1 MRKLLLGTTA
11 LAAAAT
17 LSANAALADVSIS
30 GATEWHYINHGS
42 QDATL
47 DGDKFSQDSEIAFKF
62 TNKTDS
68 GLTIGYTVELESDTG
83 AGGAGLIID
92 ESSFTISGG
101 FGSIMLG
108 QNDGVATA
116 YAIEAED
123 ATAEESAGSMASA
136 TIRTDTDIS
145 LDETDNNKIA
155 YTLPAMGGFKAGIS
169 FEDSGAGSA
178 AANKAD
184 ITAIGASFTTEAAG
198 STVTIGAA
206 TVTKEQSGSTPD
218 VDAQNIGVKI
228 ASGGATF
235 YLAQSVNESSDED
248 ITAQGFGA
256 SYDLGNGLTVAG
268 FTMTAEDDLDAG
280 EEYTANSVEAS
291 YSIASGLTAVLNV
304 TNYDYKAGTNNDNSE
319 AADDGTITKLVI
331 KASF

>member
-30 GATEWHYINHGS
+30 AATEWHYINHGS

-62 TNKTDS
+62 SNKTDS

-155 YTLPAMGGFKAGIS
+155 YTLPAMGGLKAGIS

-184 ITAIGASFTTEAAG
+184 ITAVGASFTTEAAG

-206 TVTKEQSGSTPD
+206 TVTKENSAGTDS
-218 VDAQNIGVKI
+218 DAQNIGVKI
-228 ASGGATF
+228 ASGAATF
-235 YLAQSVNESSDED
+235 YLAQSTNESSDED

-256 SYDLGNGLTVAG
+256 SYNLGNGITLAG

-280 EEYTANSVEAS
+280 EEYTANSVEAT
-291 YSIASGLTAVLNV
+291 YSIASGLAAVLNV

>member
-30 GATEWHYINHGS
+30 AATEWHYINHGS

-62 TNKTDS
+62 SNKTDS
-68 GLTIGYTVELESDTG
+68 GLTIGYTVELESDAG

-101 FGSIMLG
+101 FGSIQLG
-108 QNDGVATA
+108 QNDGVATS

-136 TIRTDTDIS
+136 TIRLDTDIS

-184 ITAIGASFTTEAAG
+184 ITAVGASFTTEAAG

-206 TVTKEQSGSTPD
+206 TVTKENSAGTDS
-218 VDAQNIGVKI
+218 DAQNIGVKI
-228 ASGGATF
+228 ASGAATF
-235 YLAQSVNESSDED
+235 YLAQSINESSDED

-256 SYDLGNGLTVAG
+256 SYNLGNGITLAG

-280 EEYTANSVEAS
+280 EEYTANSVEAT
-291 YSIASGLTAVLNV
+291 YSIASGLAAVLNV

>member
-30 GATEWHYINHGS
+30 GATEWHYVNFGS

-47 DGDKFSQDSEIAFKF
+47 DGDSFSQDSEIAFKF
-62 TNKTDS
+62 SNKTDS
-68 GLTIGYTVELESDTG
+68 GLTIGYTVEMESDAG
-83 AGGAGLIID
+83 AGGID

-108 QNDGVATA
+108 QNDGVATS

-155 YTLPAMGGFKAGIS
+155 YTLPAMGGLKAGIS

-184 ITAIGASFTTEAAG
+184 ITAVGASFTTEAAG

-206 TVTKEQSGSTPD
+206 TVTKENSAGTDS
-218 VDAQNIGVKI
+218 DAQNIGVKI
-228 ASGGATF
+228 ASGAATF

-248 ITAQGFGA
+248 ITSQGFGA
-256 SYDLGNGLTVAG
+256 SYNLGNGITLAG

-280 EEYTANSVEAS
+280 EEYTANSVEAT
-291 YSIASGLTAVLNV
+291 YSIASGLAAVLNV

>member
-30 GATEWHYINHGS
+30 GATEWHYINFGS

-62 TNKTDS
+62 SNKTDS
-68 GLTIGYTVELESDTG
+68 GLTIGYTVEMESDAG
-83 AGGAGLIID
+83 AGGID

-155 YTLPAMGGFKAGIS
+155 YTLPAMGGLKAGIS

-184 ITAIGASFTTEAAG
+184 ITAVGASFTTEAGG

-206 TVTKEQSGSTPD
+206 TVTKEQSGTTPD
-218 VDAQNIGVKI
+218 EDAQNIGVKI
-228 ASGGATF
+228 ASGAATF
-235 YLAQSVNESSDED
+235 YLAQSINESSDED

-256 SYDLGNGLTVAG
+256 SYNLGNGITLAG

-280 EEYTANSVEAS
+280 EEYTANSVEAT
-291 YSIASGLTAVLNV
+291 YSIASGLAAVLNV
-304 TNYDYKAGTNNDNSE
+304 TNYDYKAGTDNDNSE

>member
-17 LSANAALADVSIS
+17 LTTNAALADIAIS
-30 GATEWHYINHGS
+30 GSTEWHYVSFGS
-42 QDATL
+42 KDATL
-47 DGDKFSQDSEIAFKF
+47 DGDSFNQDSEIHFKF

-68 GLTIGYTVELESDTG
+68 GLTIGYTAEMESDAG
-83 AGGAGLIID
+83 AGGID
-92 ESSFTISGG
+92 ESSLSISGG
-101 FGSIMLG
+101 FGKIVLG

-155 YTLPAMGGFKAGIS
+155 YTLPAMGGFKMGVS

-184 ITAIGASFTTEAAG
+184 ITAVGASFTADAGG
-198 STVTIGAA
+198 STVTLGGA
-206 TVTKEQSGSTPD
+206 TVTKENSAGADT
-218 VDAQNIGVKI
+218 DAQNIGVKVV
-228 ASGGATF
+228 AGAATF
-235 YLAQSVNESSDED
+235 YASQSVNQSTDED
-248 ITAQGFGA
+248 IEAQGFGA
-256 SYDLGNGLTVAG
+256 SYNLGNGMTLAG
-268 FTMTAEDDLDAG
+268 FTMEAEDDLDAG
-280 EEYTANSVEAS
+280 EKYTANSMEAS

-304 TNYDYKAGTNNDNSE
+304 TNYDYENGTNNDNAE
-319 AADDGTITKLVI
+319 ADDDGTISKLVI

>member
-1 MRKLLLGTTA
+1 MRKLLLGTPA

-30 GATEWHYINHGS
+30 AATEWHYINHGS

-62 TNKTDS
+62 SNKTDS
-68 GLTIGYTVELESDTG
+68 GLTIGYTVEMESDAG
-83 AGGAGLIID
+83 AGGID

-155 YTLPAMGGFKAGIS
+155 YTLPAMGGLKAGIS

-184 ITAIGASFTTEAAG
+184 ITAVGASFTTEAAG

-206 TVTKEQSGSTPD
+206 TVTKENSAGTDS
-218 VDAQNIGVKI
+218 DAQNIGVKI
-228 ASGGATF
+228 ASGAATF
-235 YLAQSVNESSDED
+235 YLAQSINESSDED

-256 SYDLGNGLTVAG
+256 SYNLGNGITLAG

-280 EEYTANSVEAS
+280 EEYTANSVEAT
-291 YSIASGLTAVLNV
+291 YSIASGLAAVLNV
-304 TNYDYKAGTNNDNSE
+304 TNYDYKAGTNNDNGE

>member
-30 GATEWHYINHGS
+30 AATEWHYINHGS

-62 TNKTDS
+62 SNKTDS
-68 GLTIGYTVELESDTG
+68 GLTIGYTVELESDAG

-101 FGSIMLG
+101 FGSIQLG
-108 QNDGVATA
+108 QNDGVATS

-123 ATAEESAGSMASA
+123 ATAEESAGSMASS

-184 ITAIGASFTTEAAG
+184 ITAYGASFTTAAAG
-198 STVTIGAA
+198 STLTIGAA
-206 TVTKEQSGSTPD
+206 TVTKENSAGTDS
-218 VDAQNIGVKI
+218 DAQNIGVKI
-228 ASGGATF
+228 ASGAATF
-235 YLAQSVNESSDED
+235 YLAQSVNESDDED

-256 SYDLGNGLTVAG
+256 SYALGNGLTLAG
-268 FTMTAEDDLDAG
+268 YSMTAEDDLDAG
-280 EEYTANSVEAS
+280 EEYTSNSVEAS
-291 YSIASGLTAVLNV
+291 YAIASGLTAVLNV

>member
-30 GATEWHYINHGS
+30 GATEWHYINFGS

-62 TNKTDS
+62 SNKTDS
-68 GLTIGYTVELESDTG
+68 GLTIGYTVEMESDAG
-83 AGGAGLIID
+83 AGGID

-123 ATAEESAGSMASA
+123 ATAEESAGSMVSA

-155 YTLPAMGGFKAGIS
+155 YTLPAMGGLKAGIS

-184 ITAIGASFTTEAAG
+184 ITAVGASFTTEAGG

-206 TVTKEQSGSTPD
+206 TVTKEQSGTTPD
-218 VDAQNIGVKI
+218 EDAQNIGVKI
-228 ASGGATF
+228 ASGAATF
-235 YLAQSVNESSDED
+235 YLAQSINEASDED

-256 SYDLGNGLTVAG
+256 SYNLGNGITLAG

-280 EEYTANSVEAS
+280 EEYTANSVEAT
-291 YSIASGLTAVLNV
+291 YSIASGLAAVLNV

>member
-30 GATEWHYINHGS
+30 AATEWHYINHGS

-62 TNKTDS
+62 SNKTDS

-101 FGSIMLG
+101 FGSIQLG

-145 LDETDNNKIA
+145 LDETDANKIA
-155 YTLPAMGGFKAGIS
+155 YTLPAMGGLKAGIS
-169 FEDSGAGSA
+169 FEDSGAGSGS
-178 AANKAD
+178 KTD
-184 ITAIGASFTTEAAG
+184 ITAVGASFTTEAAG
-198 STVTIGAA
+198 STITIGAA
-206 TVTKEQSGSTPD
+206 TVTQEQAGSTPD
-218 VDAQNIGVKI
+218 KDAQNIGVKI
-228 ASGGATF
+228 ASGSATF
-235 YLAQSVNESSDED
+235 YLAQSTNESSDED

-256 SYDLGNGLTVAG
+256 SYNLGNGITLAG

-280 EEYTANSVEAS
+280 KSTL
-291 YSIASGLTAVLNV
+291 LTV
-304 TNYDYKAGTNNDNSE
+304 
-319 AADDGTITKLVI
+319 
-331 KASF
+331 

>member
-30 GATEWHYINHGS
+30 GATEWHYINFGS

-47 DGDKFSQDSEIAFKF
+47 DGDSFSQDSEIAFKF
-62 TNKTDS
+62 SNKTDS
-68 GLTIGYTVELESDTG
+68 GLTIAYTVEMESDAG
-83 AGGAGLIID
+83 AGGID

-108 QNDGVATA
+108 QNDGVATS
-116 YAIEAED
+116 YAIEVED

-155 YTLPAMGGFKAGIS
+155 YTLPAMGGLKAGIS

-184 ITAIGASFTTEAAG
+184 ITAVGASFTTEAAG
-198 STVTIGAA
+198 STITIGAA
-206 TVTKEQSGSTPD
+206 TVTKENSAGTD
-218 VDAQNIGVKI
+218 EDAQNIGVKI
-228 ASGGATF
+228 ASGAATF

-256 SYDLGNGLTVAG
+256 SYNLGNGITLAG

-280 EEYTANSVEAS
+280 EEYTANSVEAT
-291 YSIASGLTAVLNV
+291 YSIASGLDAVLNV
-304 TNYDYKAGTNNDNSE
+304 TNYDYKAGTNNDNTE
-319 AADDGTITKLVI
+319 ASDDGTITKLVI

>member
-30 GATEWHYINHGS
+30 GATEWHYINFGS

-47 DGDKFSQDSEIAFKF
+47 DGDSFSQDSEIAFKF
-62 TNKTDS
+62 SNKTDS
-68 GLTIGYTVELESDTG
+68 GLTIAYTVEMESDAG
-83 AGGAGLIID
+83 AGGID

-108 QNDGVATA
+108 QNDGVATS

-155 YTLPAMGGFKAGIS
+155 YTLPAMGGLKAGIS

-184 ITAIGASFTTEAAG
+184 ITAVGASFTTEAAG
-198 STVTIGAA
+198 STITIGAA
-206 TVTKEQSGSTPD
+206 SVTKENSAGTD
-218 VDAQNIGVKI
+218 VDAQNIGIKI
-228 ASGGATF
+228 ASGAATF

-256 SYDLGNGLTVAG
+256 SYNLGNGITLAG
-268 FTMTAEDDLDAG
+268 FTMTAEADLDAG
-280 EEYTANSVEAS
+280 EEYTANSVEAT
-291 YSIASGLTAVLNV
+291 YSIASGLAAVLNV
-304 TNYDYKAGTNNDNSE
+304 TNYDYKAGTNNDNTE
-319 AADDGTITKLVI
+319 ASDDGTITKLVI

>member
-1 MRKLLLGTTA
+1 MRKLLLGSTA

-17 LSANAALADVSIS
+17 LSANAAFADVSIS
-30 GATEWHYINHGS
+30 GATEWHYINTGS

-47 DGDKFSQDSEIAFKF
+47 DGDSFSQDSEIAFKF
-62 TNKTDS
+62 SNKTDS
-68 GLTIGYTVELESDTG
+68 GLTIAYTVEMESDAG
-83 AGGAGLIID
+83 AGGID
-92 ESSFTISGG
+92 EGSFTISGG

-108 QNDGVATA
+108 QNDGVATS

-123 ATAEESAGSMASA
+123 ATQEESAASIASA
-136 TIRTDTDIS
+136 TIRQDTDVS

-155 YTLPAMGGFKAGIS
+155 YHLPAMGGFKAGIS

-184 ITAIGASFTTEAAG
+184 ITAVGASFTTEAAG
-198 STVTIGAA
+198 STVTIAGANI
-206 TVTKEQSGSTPD
+206 TKEQSGSTPD
-218 VDAQNIGVKI
+218 EDAQNISLKV
-228 ASGGATF
+228 ASGAATF
-235 YLAQSVNESSDED
+235 FAAQSVYEKSDED

-256 SYDLGNGLTVAG
+256 SYNLGNGLTIAG
-268 FTMTAEDDLDAG
+268 FTMVAEDDLDAG
-280 EEYTANSVEAS
+280 EEYSANSVEAS

-331 KASF
+331 

>member
-30 GATEWHYINHGS
+30 GATEWHYINFGS

-47 DGDKFSQDSEIAFKF
+47 DGDSFSQDSEIAFKF
-62 TNKTDS
+62 SNKTDS
-68 GLTIGYTVELESDTG
+68 GLTIGYTVEMESD
-83 AGGAGLIID
+83 AGSGGID
-92 ESSFTISGG
+92 ESSLTISGG
-101 FGSIMLG
+101 FGTIMLG

-136 TIRTDTDIS
+136 TIQTDTDVQ
-145 LDETDNNKIA
+145 LDETDDNKIA
-155 YTLPAMGGFKAGIS
+155 YHLPAMGGFKAGVS
-169 FEDSGAGSA
+169 FEDSGAGSGSGS
-178 AANKAD
+178 KED
-184 ITAIGASFTTEAAG
+184 ITAFGASFTTEAAG

-206 TVTKEQSGSTPD
+206 TITKEQSGSTPD
-218 VDAQNIGVKI
+218 EDAQNISLKI
-228 ASGGATF
+228 SSGAATF
-235 YLAQSVNESSDED
+235 YAAQSTLEKSDED
-248 ITAQGFGA
+248 ITSQGFGA
-256 SYDLGNGLTVAG
+256 SYVLGNGITLAG
-268 FTMTAEDDLDAG
+268 FTMKAEDDLDAG

-291 YSIASGLTAVLNV
+291 YSIASGLAAVLNV
-304 TNYDYKAGTNNDNSE
+304 TNYDYKAGTNNDNTE

>member
-30 GATEWHYINHGS
+30 GATEWHYINFGS

-62 TNKTDS
+62 SNKTDS
-68 GLTIGYTVELESDTG
+68 GLTIGYTVEMESDAG
-83 AGGAGLIID
+83 AGGID

-155 YTLPAMGGFKAGIS
+155 YTLPAMGGLKAGIS

-184 ITAIGASFTTEAAG
+184 ITAVGASFTTEAGG

-206 TVTKEQSGSTPD
+206 TVTKEQSGTTPD
-218 VDAQNIGVKI
+218 EDAQNIGVKI
-228 ASGGATF
+228 ASGAATF
-235 YLAQSVNESSDED
+235 YLAQSINEASDED

-256 SYDLGNGLTVAG
+256 SYNLGNGITLAG

-280 EEYTANSVEAS
+280 EEYTANSVEAT
-291 YSIASGLTAVLNV
+291 YSIASGLAAVLNV
-304 TNYDYKAGTNNDNSE
+304 TNYDYKAGTDNDNSE

>member
-30 GATEWHYINHGS
+30 AATEWHYVNHGS

-62 TNKTDS
+62 SNKTDS
-68 GLTIGYTVELESDTG
+68 GLTIGYTVEMESDAG
-83 AGGAGLIID
+83 AGGID

-108 QNDGVATA
+108 QNDGVATS

-155 YTLPAMGGFKAGIS
+155 YTLPAMGGLKAGIS

-206 TVTKEQSGSTPD
+206 TVTQEQSGSTPD
-218 VDAQNIGVKI
+218 KDAQNIGVKI
-228 ASGGATF
+228 ASGAATF

-248 ITAQGFGA
+248 ITSQGFGA
-256 SYDLGNGLTVAG
+256 SYNLGNGITLAG

-280 EEYTANSVEAS
+280 EEYTANSVEAT
-291 YSIASGLTAVLNV
+291 YSIASGLAAVLNV

>member
-1 MRKLLLGTTA
+1 
-11 LAAAAT
+11 
-17 LSANAALADVSIS
+17 
-30 GATEWHYINHGS
+30 
-42 QDATL
+42 
-47 DGDKFSQDSEIAFKF
+47 
-62 TNKTDS
+62 
-68 GLTIGYTVELESDTG
+68 
-83 AGGAGLIID
+83 
-92 ESSFTISGG
+92 
-101 FGSIMLG
+101 MLG

-155 YTLPAMGGFKAGIS
+155 YTLPAMGGLKAGIS

-184 ITAIGASFTTEAAG
+184 ITAVGASFTTEAGG

-206 TVTKEQSGSTPD
+206 TVTKENSAGTDS
-218 VDAQNIGVKI
+218 DAQNIGVKI
-228 ASGGATF
+228 ASGAATF
-235 YLAQSVNESSDED
+235 YMAQSINESSDED

-256 SYDLGNGLTVAG
+256 SYNLGNGITLAG

-280 EEYTANSVEAS
+280 EEYTANSVEAT
-291 YSIASGLTAVLNV
+291 YSIASGLAAVLNV

>member
-30 GATEWHYINHGS
+30 AATEWHYINHGS

-62 TNKTDS
+62 SNKTDS

-108 QNDGVATA
+108 QNDGVATS

-136 TIRTDTDIS
+136 TIKTDTDIS

-155 YTLPAMGGFKAGIS
+155 YTMPAMGGLKAGIS

-178 AANKAD
+178 TANKAD
-184 ITAIGASFTTEAAG
+184 ITAVGASFTTEAAG

-206 TVTKEQSGSTPD
+206 TVTKENSAGTDS
-218 VDAQNIGVKI
+218 DAQNIGVKI
-228 ASGGATF
+228 ASGAATF
-235 YLAQSVNESSDED
+235 YLAQSINESSDED

-256 SYDLGNGLTVAG
+256 SYNLGNGITLAG

-280 EEYTANSVEAS
+280 EEYTANSVEAT
-291 YSIASGLTAVLNV
+291 YSIASGLAAVLNV

-319 AADDGTITKLVI
+319 SADDGTITKLVI

>member
-30 GATEWHYINHGS
+30 GATEWHYINFGS

-62 TNKTDS
+62 SNKTDS
-68 GLTIGYTVELESDTG
+68 GLTIGYTVEMESDAG
-83 AGGAGLIID
+83 AGGID

-155 YTLPAMGGFKAGIS
+155 YTLPAMGGLKAGIS

-184 ITAIGASFTTEAAG
+184 ITAVGASFTTEAAG

-218 VDAQNIGVKI
+218 EDAQNIGVKI
-228 ASGGATF
+228 ASGAATF
-235 YLAQSVNESSDED
+235 YLAQSINEESDED

-256 SYDLGNGLTVAG
+256 SYNLGNGITLAG

-280 EEYTANSVEAS
+280 EEYTANSVEAT
-291 YSIASGLTAVLNV
+291 YSIASGLAAVLNV

>member
-62 TNKTDS
+62 SNKTDS
-68 GLTIGYTVELESDTG
+68 GLTIGYTVEMESDAG
-83 AGGAGLIID
+83 AGGID

-155 YTLPAMGGFKAGIS
+155 YTLPAMGGLKAGIS

-184 ITAIGASFTTEAAG
+184 ITAVGASFTTEAAG

-206 TVTKEQSGSTPD
+206 TVTKENSAGTDS
-218 VDAQNIGVKI
+218 DAQNIGVKI
-228 ASGGATF
+228 ASGAATF
-235 YLAQSVNESSDED
+235 YLAQSINESSDED

-256 SYDLGNGLTVAG
+256 SYKLGNGITLAG

-280 EEYTANSVEAS
+280 EEYTANSVEAT
-291 YSIASGLTAVLNV
+291 YSIASGLAAVLNV

-319 AADDGTITKLVI
+319 AADDGTTTKLVI

>member
-68 GLTIGYTVELESDTG
+68 GLTIAYTVEMESD
-83 AGGAGLIID
+83 AGSGGID
-92 ESSFTISGG
+92 EGSFTISGG

-123 ATAEESAGSMASA
+123 ATAEESAGTMASA
-136 TIRTDTDIS
+136 TIRTDTDVS

-155 YTLPAMGGFKAGIS
+155 YHLPAMGGFKAGIS

-184 ITAIGASFTTEAAG
+184 ITAVGASFTTEAAG

-206 TVTKEQSGSTPD
+206 TITKEQSGSTPD
-218 VDAQNIGVKI
+218 EDAQNISLKV

-235 YLAQSVNESSDED
+235 YAAQSVYEKSDED

-256 SYDLGNGLTVAG
+256 SYNLGNGLTIAG
-268 FTMTAEDDLDAG
+268 FTMVAEDDLDAG

>member
-30 GATEWHYINHGS
+30 AATEWHYINHGS

-62 TNKTDS
+62 SNKTDS
-68 GLTIGYTVELESDTG
+68 GLTIGYTVEMESDAG
-83 AGGAGLIID
+83 AGGID

-155 YTLPAMGGFKAGIS
+155 YTLPAMGGLKAGNS

-184 ITAIGASFTTEAAG
+184 ITAVGASFTTEAAG

-206 TVTKEQSGSTPD
+206 TVTKENSAGTDS
-218 VDAQNIGVKI
+218 DAQNIGVKI
-228 ASGGATF
+228 ASGAATF
-235 YLAQSVNESSDED
+235 YLAQSINESSDED

-256 SYDLGNGLTVAG
+256 SYNLGNGITLAG

-280 EEYTANSVEAS
+280 EEYTANSVEAT
-291 YSIASGLTAVLNV
+291 YSIASGLAAVLNV

>member
-17 LSANAALADVSIS
+17 LSANVALAEYTITA
-30 GATEWHYINHGS
+30 ATEWHFIQHGS
-42 QDATL
+42 KDATL
-47 DGDKFSQDSEIAFKF
+47 DGDKYSQDSEIAFKF
-62 TNKTDS
+62 TNTTDS
-68 GLTIGYTVELESDTG
+68 GLKLGYTVELESDAN

-92 ESSFTISGG
+92 ESSLSISGG
-101 FGSIMLG
+101 FGTIVLG

-155 YTLPAMGGFKAGIS
+155 YTLPPMGGFKAGVS

-184 ITAIGASFTTEAAG
+184 ITAVGASFTADAG
-198 STVTIGAA
+198 GMALTIGGA
-206 TVTKEQSGSTPD
+206 TVTKENSTGAD
-218 VDAQNIGVKI
+218 SDSSNVGIKI
-228 ASGGATF
+228 AAGGATL
-235 YLAQSVNESSDED
+235 YAAQSANDSVDED
-248 ITAQGFGA
+248 IDSTGFGV
-256 SYDLGNGLTVAG
+256 SYNLGNGLTIAG
-268 FTMTAEDDLDAG
+268 FTMEAEDNDDTG
-280 EEYTANSVEAS
+280 EKYSADSIEAAYT
-291 YSIASGLTAVLNV
+291 IAPGLAAVLNI
-304 TNYDYKAGTNNDNSE
+304 TSYDYKPGTDSDNSE
-319 AADDGTITKLVI
+319 AADDGTISKLVI

>member
-30 GATEWHYINHGS
+30 AATEWHYINHGS

-62 TNKTDS
+62 SNKTDS

-83 AGGAGLIID
+83 AGGASLIID
-92 ESSFTISGG
+92 ESSFTITGG
-101 FGSIMLG
+101 FRSIQLG
-108 QNDGVATA
+108 QNDGVATS

-155 YTLPAMGGFKAGIS
+155 YTLPAMGGLKAY
-169 FEDSGAGSA
+169 F
-178 AANKAD
+178 
-184 ITAIGASFTTEAAG
+184 F
-198 STVTIGAA
+198 
-206 TVTKEQSGSTPD
+206 
-218 VDAQNIGVKI
+218 
-228 ASGGATF
+228 
-235 YLAQSVNESSDED
+235 
-248 ITAQGFGA
+248 
-256 SYDLGNGLTVAG
+256 
-268 FTMTAEDDLDAG
+268 
-280 EEYTANSVEAS
+280 
-291 YSIASGLTAVLNV
+291 
-304 TNYDYKAGTNNDNSE
+304 
-319 AADDGTITKLVI
+319 
-331 KASF
+331 

>member
-30 GATEWHYINHGS
+30 GATEWHYINFGS

-47 DGDKFSQDSEIAFKF
+47 DGDSFSQDSEIAFKF
-62 TNKTDS
+62 SNKTDS
-68 GLTIGYTVELESDTG
+68 GLTIAYTVEMESDAG
-83 AGGAGLIID
+83 AGGID

-108 QNDGVATA
+108 QNDGVATS

-155 YTLPAMGGFKAGIS
+155 YTLPAMGGLKAGIS

-184 ITAIGASFTTEAAG
+184 ITAVGASFTTEAAG
-198 STVTIGAA
+198 STITIGAA
-206 TVTKEQSGSTPD
+206 SVTKENSAGTD
-218 VDAQNIGVKI
+218 EDAQNIGVKI
-228 ASGGATF
+228 ASGAATF

-256 SYDLGNGLTVAG
+256 SYNLGNGITLAG

-280 EEYTANSVEAS
+280 EEYTANSVEAT
-291 YSIASGLTAVLNV
+291 YSIASGLDAVLNV
-304 TNYDYKAGTNNDNSE
+304 TNYDYKAGTNNDNTE

>member
-30 GATEWHYINHGS
+30 AATEWHYINHGS

-62 TNKTDS
+62 SNKTDS

-101 FGSIMLG
+101 FGSIQLG
-108 QNDGVATA
+108 QNDGVATS

-145 LDETDNNKIA
+145 LDETDANKIA
-155 YTLPAMGGFKAGIS
+155 YTLPAMGGLKAGIS
-169 FEDSGAGSA
+169 FEDSGAGSGS
-178 AANKAD
+178 KTD
-184 ITAIGASFTTEAAG
+184 ITAVGASFTTEAAG

-206 TVTKEQSGSTPD
+206 TVTKENSAGTDS
-218 VDAQNIGVKI
+218 DAQNIGVKI
-228 ASGGATF
+228 ASGAATF
-235 YLAQSVNESSDED
+235 YLAQSTNESSDED

-256 SYDLGNGLTVAG
+256 SYNLGNGITLAG

-280 EEYTANSVEAS
+280 EEYTANSVEAT
-291 YSIASGLTAVLNV
+291 YSIASGLAAVLNV

>member
-30 GATEWHYINHGS
+30 GATEWHYINFGS

-62 TNKTDS
+62 SNKTDS
-68 GLTIGYTVELESDTG
+68 GLTIGYTVEMESD
-83 AGGAGLIID
+83 AGSGGID

-184 ITAIGASFTTEAAG
+184 ITAVGASFTTEAAG

-206 TVTKEQSGSTPD
+206 TVTKENSAGTDS
-218 VDAQNIGVKI
+218 DAQNIGVKI
-228 ASGGATF
+228 ASGAATF
-235 YLAQSVNESSDED
+235 YLAQSINESSDED
-248 ITAQGFGA
+248 ITSQGFGA
-256 SYDLGNGLTVAG
+256 SYNLGNGITLAG

-280 EEYTANSVEAS
+280 EEYTANSVEAT
-291 YSIASGLTAVLNV
+291 YSIASGLAAVLNV

>member
-30 GATEWHYINHGS
+30 GATEWHYINFGS

-47 DGDKFSQDSEIAFKF
+47 DGDSFSQDSEIAFKF
-62 TNKTDS
+62 SNKTDS
-68 GLTIGYTVELESDTG
+68 GLTIGYTVEMESD
-83 AGGAGLIID
+83 AGSGGID
-92 ESSFTISGG
+92 ESSLTISGG
-101 FGSIMLG
+101 FGTIMLG

-136 TIRTDTDIS
+136 TIQTDTDVQ
-145 LDETDNNKIA
+145 LDETDDNKIA
-155 YTLPAMGGFKAGIS
+155 YHLPAMGGFKAGVS
-169 FEDSGAGSA
+169 FEDSGAGSGSGS
-178 AANKAD
+178 KED

-206 TVTKEQSGSTPD
+206 TVTQEQSGSTPD
-218 VDAQNIGVKI
+218 KDAQNIGVKI
-228 ASGGATF
+228 ASGAATF
-235 YLAQSVNESSDED
+235 YLAQSINESDDED

-256 SYDLGNGLTVAG
+256 SYNLGNGITLAG

-280 EEYTANSVEAS
+280 EEYTANSVEAT
-291 YSIASGLTAVLNV
+291 YSIASGLAAVLNV
-304 TNYDYKAGTNNDNSE
+304 TNYDYKAGTNNDNTE

>member
-62 TNKTDS
+62 SNKTDS
-68 GLTIGYTVELESDTG
+68 GLTIGYTVEMESDAG
-83 AGGAGLIID
+83 AGGID

-108 QNDGVATA
+108 QNDGVATS

-123 ATAEESAGSMASA
+123 ATAEESAGSMVSA

-169 FEDSGAGSA
+169 FEDSGAGSGS
-178 AANKAD
+178 KTD
-184 ITAIGASFTTEAAG
+184 ITAVGASFTTEAAG
-198 STVTIGAA
+198 STITIGAA
-206 TVTKEQSGSTPD
+206 TVTQEQAGTTPD
-218 VDAQNIGVKI
+218 KDAQNIGVKI
-228 ASGGATF
+228 ASGAATF
-235 YLAQSVNESSDED
+235 YLAQSTNESNDED

-256 SYDLGNGLTVAG
+256 SYNLGNGITLAG
-268 FTMTAEDDLDAG
+268 FTMSAEDDLDAG
-280 EEYTANSVEAS
+280 EEYTANSVEAT
-291 YSIASGLTAVLNV
+291 YSIASGLAAVLNV
-304 TNYDYKAGTNNDNSE
+304 TNYDYKAGTNNDNTE

>member
-30 GATEWHYINHGS
+30 GATEWHYINFGS

-47 DGDKFSQDSEIAFKF
+47 DGDSFSQDSEIAFKF
-62 TNKTDS
+62 SNKTDS
-68 GLTIGYTVELESDTG
+68 GLTIGYTVEMESDAG
-83 AGGAGLIID
+83 AGGID

-145 LDETDNNKIA
+145 LDETDDNKIA

-169 FEDSGAGSA
+169 FEDSGAGSGSGS
-178 AANKAD
+178 KED

-218 VDAQNIGVKI
+218 EDAQNIGVKI
-228 ASGGATF
+228 ASGAATF
-235 YLAQSVNESSDED
+235 YLAQSINESNDED

-256 SYDLGNGLTVAG
+256 SYNLGNGITLAG

-280 EEYTANSVEAS
+280 EEYTANSVEAT
-291 YSIASGLTAVLNV
+291 YSIASGLAAVLNV
-304 TNYDYKAGTNNDNSE
+304 TNYDYKAGTNNDNTES
-319 AADDGTITKLVI
+319 ADHGTITKLVI

>member
-30 GATEWHYINHGS
+30 AATEWHYINHGS

-62 TNKTDS
+62 SNKTDS

-92 ESSFTISGG
+92 ESSFSISGG
-101 FGSIMLG
+101 FGTIMLG

-123 ATAEESAGSMASA
+123 ATAEESAGSVASA
-136 TIRTDTDIS
+136 TIRFDTDIS

-169 FEDSGAGSA
+169 FEDSGAGSGS
-178 AANKAD
+178 ANKAD
-184 ITAIGASFTTEAAG
+184 VTAVGASFTTEAAG
-198 STVTIGAA
+198 STITIGAA

-218 VDAQNIGVKI
+218 KDAQNIGVKI
-228 ASGGATF
+228 ASGAATF
-235 YLAQSVNESSDED
+235 YLAQSVNEESDED

-256 SYDLGNGLTVAG
+256 SYNLGNGITLAG
-268 FTMTAEDDLDAG
+268 FSMTAEDDLDAG

-291 YSIASGLTAVLNV
+291 YSIASGLAAVLNV
-304 TNYDYKAGTNNDNSE
+304 TNYDYKAGTNNDKTESS
-319 AADDGTITKLVI
+319 DDGTITKLVI

>member
-62 TNKTDS
+62 SNKTDS
-68 GLTIGYTVELESDTG
+68 GLTIGYTVEMESDAG
-83 AGGAGLIID
+83 AGGID

-108 QNDGVATA
+108 QNDGVATS

-155 YTLPAMGGFKAGIS
+155 YTLPAMGGLKAGIS

-184 ITAIGASFTTEAAG
+184 ITAVGASFTTEAAG

-206 TVTKEQSGSTPD
+206 TVTKENSAGTDS
-218 VDAQNIGVKI
+218 DAQNIGVKI
-228 ASGGATF
+228 ASGAATF
-235 YLAQSVNESSDED
+235 YLAQSINESSDED

-256 SYDLGNGLTVAG
+256 SYKLGNGITLAG

-280 EEYTANSVEAS
+280 EEYTANSVEAT
-291 YSIASGLTAVLNV
+291 YSIASGLAAVLNV